1 MAKKLLVDPSIIV
14 GEDLGYQITQVE
26 DAEFDVA
33 DPWYWVD
40 GDDSYTHEDGQKWRY
55 WLKSSDNSIVTVPDW
70 PGDAPAGKG
79 WKYNPA
85 TNTWD
90 EIDDPNNTG
99 PQDPVIT

>member
-1 MAKKLLVDPSIIV
+1 MAKKLLVDPTLIV
-14 GEDLGYQITQVE
+14 GDNLGYQITQVE

-40 GDDSYTHEDGQKWRY
+40 GDDSYTAEKGMAWQY
-55 WLKSSDNSIVTVPDW
+55 WLKSSDNSIVTMPDW
-70 PGDAPAGKG
+70 PGEPVAGKN
-79 WKYNPA
+79 WEYNPA

-90 EIDDPNNTG
+90 EIDDPDNLG